1 MAAAGRRVD
10 LDSVQLLAYRLYE
23 LAQNKDPDN
32 ALLFNALGTSWAD
45 LSAAASRTPHAVGEQ
60 FALDLDSAP

>member
-23 LAQNKDPDN
+23 FAQRKDRDD
-32 ALLFNALGTSWAD
+32 ALLFNALGTSWTD
-45 LSAAASRTPHAVGEQ
+45 LSAAAARSPVAVGEQ
-60 FALDLDSAP
+60 FALDLENTP